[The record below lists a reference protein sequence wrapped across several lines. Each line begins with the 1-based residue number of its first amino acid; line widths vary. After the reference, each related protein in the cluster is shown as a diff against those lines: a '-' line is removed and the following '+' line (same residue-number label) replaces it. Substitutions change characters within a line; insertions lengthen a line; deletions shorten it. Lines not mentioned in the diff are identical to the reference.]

1 MNEVESVAAASRK
14 REFML
19 WPSIVQ
25 LVLLFWSWIFIYHD
39 IVWFLL
45 VLVMDLFFA
54 VCLICFLYQV
64 VLRRLRRSLSFLT
77 PVLLAVLTGFL
88 FILPIAPVAEPMIT
102 VGAPARAALFHSRD
116 YVEFLMYN
124 ARHNI
129 KAEVRQSG
137 CRYKKWI
144 LLKHSGTS
152 YQIIYDAADKIVEED
167 DTERGGCYISVD
179 RVGEHFYF
187 LRGECG

>member
-1 MNEVESVAAASRK
+1 MAVHRTARVA
-14 REFML
+14 
-19 WPSIVQ
+19 
-25 LVLLFWSWIFIYHD
+25 
-39 IVWFLL
+39 LL
-45 VLVMDLFFA
+45 VLDLY
-54 VCLICFLYQV
+54 LS
-64 VLRRLRRSLSFLT
+64 RHSL
-77 PVLLAVLTGFL
+77 VLTCISDGSL
-88 FILPIAPVAEPMIT
+88 FCGLSHLFPVPGSSSKTAEIVVFFDSGPIGCFDGILI
-102 VGAPARAALFHSRD
+102 HSANCTSRRTYD
-116 YVEFLMYN
+116 HGGRSGPRSTISFTRLYEFLMYN